1 MSADQN
7 MNVNSKSFNI
17 KHKFQEEV
25 KIKPVR
31 PTIQRSGRLVL
42 FVPVKMGGAQNDSK
56 VMRMQE
62 SGGKGLCAQQ
72 KQNGHPATEPE

>member
-25 KIKPVR
+25 KIKPV
-31 PTIQRSGRLVL
+31 PNELVQPFL
-42 FVPVKMGGAQNDSK
+42 YVEK
-56 VMRMQE
+56 VLKK
-62 SGGKGLCAQQ
+62 S
-72 KQNGHPATEPE
+72 